1 MTVAPLTYQQ
11 HALAL
16 LRSPTPL
23 TAMRGGNPV
32 TLRRAVQYLVAAA
45 EHVMSA
51 PQVLPEGNLPAQ
63 LRHLNKCILD
73 IGGEDPTLFRE
84 AANLEAYL
92 EIVRI
97 LQASDDPQGM
107 ARRVADAY
115 SQYHRF

>member
-1 MTVAPLTYQQ
+1 MAPLTYQQ

-16 LRSPTPL
+16 LRSTNPL

-45 EHVMSA
+45 EHVMAA
-51 PQVLPEGNLPAQ
+51 PQVLPEGNIPAQ

-73 IGGEDPTLFRE
+73 IGGEDPSLFRE

-97 LQASDDPQGM
+97 LQASDDPQGV

>member
-1 MTVAPLTYQQ
+1 MAPLTYQQ
-11 HALAL
+11 HALVL
-16 LRSPTPL
+16 LRSTNPL

-51 PQVLPEGNLPAQ
+51 PQELPTGNLPAQ

-73 IGGEDPTLFRE
+73 IGGDDPTLFRE
-84 AANLEAYL
+84 ASNLEAYL

-97 LQASDDPQGM
+97 LQDDDDPLGRTRQ
-107 ARRVADAY
+107 VADAY
-115 SQYHRF
+115 SQYHRI